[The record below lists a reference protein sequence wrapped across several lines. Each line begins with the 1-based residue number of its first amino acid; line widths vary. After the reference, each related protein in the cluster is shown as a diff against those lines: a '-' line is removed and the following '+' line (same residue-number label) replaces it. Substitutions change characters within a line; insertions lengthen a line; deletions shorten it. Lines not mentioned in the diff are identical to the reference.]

1 MANHVLA
8 SLADDDPVFG
18 AWTLS
23 ASPRMAEALSD
34 TLDWVGIDTEHAP
47 IGPDRVESMIRAVE
61 GHETTAIVRLPS
73 VERTVDGDAKRAL
86 DSGAGGI
93 IVPDVESRHDAQR
106 AVAAAKFPPDG
117 ERGVAG
123 TTRANDYGKDF
134 DEYVDGANDET
145 LVVVQIESP
154 AGVDAVDEILSVE
167 GIDVAFVGENDLSA
181 AMGHPGEKD
190 HPDVAAATA
199 AVKAATERHGVVPG
213 IGGRT
218 PENARERIDN
228 GYRFFLLGADLTF
241 ARDGVGRFQD
251 AI

>member
-1 MANHVLA
+1 MYHVQA
-8 SLADDDPVFG
+8 ALADDEPVFG

-23 ASPRMAEALSD
+23 ASPRMAEMLAD
-34 TLDWVGIDTEHAP
+34 ALDWVGIDTEHAP
-47 IGPDRVESMIRAVE
+47 VGPERVESMVRAVE
-61 GHETTAIVRLPS
+61 GHRATPIVRLPS
-73 VERTVDGDAKRAL
+73 VERAVDGEAKRAL
-86 DSGAGGI
+86 DAGAGGV
-93 IVPDVESRHDAQR
+93 IVPDVESRADAER
-106 AVAAAKFPPDG
+106 TVAAAKFPPDG

-123 TTRANDYGKDF
+123 TTRANGYGTNF
-134 DEYVDGANDET
+134 EEYVASANEET

-167 GIDVAFVGENDLSA
+167 GVDVAFVGENDLSS
-181 AMGHPGEKD
+181 AMGYPGEKD

-199 AVKAATERHGVVPG
+199 SVKAAADEHGVVPG

-218 PENARERIDN
+218 PENARERIAA

-241 ARDGVGRFQD
+241 ALTGVERFRD